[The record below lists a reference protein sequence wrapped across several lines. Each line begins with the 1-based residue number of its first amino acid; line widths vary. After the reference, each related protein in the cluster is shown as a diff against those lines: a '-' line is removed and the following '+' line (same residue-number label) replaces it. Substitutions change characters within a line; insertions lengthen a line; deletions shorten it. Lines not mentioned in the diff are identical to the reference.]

1 MWWTSVSRL
10 LSTEQISDREELQVL
25 ELADG
30 VVPLGNFLAN
40 TVKASYENI
49 TACKH
54 AQSNFLMF

>member
-1 MWWTSVSRL
+1 MPWL
-10 LSTEQISDREELQVL
+10 FAAQQISDGEELQVL

-30 VVPLGNFLAN
+30 DVPIGNFLAN

-54 AQSNFLMF
+54 AQSNFFMF